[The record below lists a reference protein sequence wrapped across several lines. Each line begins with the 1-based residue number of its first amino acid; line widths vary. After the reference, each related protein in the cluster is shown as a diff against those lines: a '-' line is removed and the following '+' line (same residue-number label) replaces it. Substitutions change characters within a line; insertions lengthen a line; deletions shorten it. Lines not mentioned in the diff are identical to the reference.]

1 MNTLL
6 KMQTHP
12 TELPAISPLRSSSGY
27 NYHFLNTY
35 FQYIIVIFFCFRKY
49 TKFISNR
56 KIKFTFFYEIV
67 TRTLLNHFR
76 FPCFAMVRPPA
87 TVKQMPVNYRSGKQ
101 KAG

>member
-49 TKFISNR
+49 TKLIR
-56 KIKFTFFYEIV
+56 KHKINVTFFYEIV
-67 TRTLLNHFR
+67 NRTILNHFR
-76 FPCFAMVRPPA
+76 FPLFDMDKTQD
-87 TVKQMPVNYRSGKQ
+87 TVKQMPVNYRSVKQ
-101 KAG
+101 IAG